1 LAARFADR
9 VLVMNEGKIVAD
21 GTPDDALSS
30 ERLAAVFGIEAATV
44 LVGDKHVP
52 IAGRAL

>member
-1 LAARFADR
+1 
-9 VLVMNEGKIVAD
+9 VMDKGRIVAD
-21 GTPDDALSS
+21 GTPNEALSA
-30 ERLAAVFGIEAATV
+30 ERLATVFGIEAATV